1 VRRSIM
7 RPATDMAYGPHGFA
21 LVSTAT
27 NSKKVR
33 LTER

>member
-7 RPATDMAYGPHGFA
+7 RPATDMAYDPHDFE
-21 LVSTAT
+21 LVSTVT
-27 NSKKVR
+27 RPKQVR